1 MGNRIWNSELIPEVT
16 PHWPLFL
23 CAPLQ
28 RWPHCKPQTA
38 HCSWAVISKL
48 DFRFQTGSPT
58 ICPMS
63 KQMGTTISRILM
75 VNVTKPHTSS
85 LGVSTNLNHPSNYHH
100 IYIYYKYI
108 YIYIYICDFA
118 VSPVCFFY
126 APILGRAS
134 HDSSQSLALDSIVVT
149 SGCSACMG
157 VVIWSCPIPGDPKR
171 NPTCKLDVAG

>member
-100 IYIYYKYI
+100 IYIYIINIYI
-108 YIYIYICDFA
+108 YIYIYIWFCCITRMFLLCTHFGTR
-118 VSPVCFFY
+118 VSWFIPK
-126 APILGRAS
+126 PSLGQYRCHQRLQCLHGRRHMVMS
-134 HDSSQSLALDSIVVT
+134 NT
-149 SGCSACMG
+149 
-157 VVIWSCPIPGDPKR
+157 WRP
-171 NPTCKLDVAG
+171 